1 MLIQNLIK
9 SMKNSLKY
17 MFSDNVRTR
26 VTFLGTRLSNKFTK
40 IKDKTVK
47 ENQYSIQFNNIYSDF
62 KTQEI
67 NLQLQKVS
75 NYSQKYVLKKV
86 L

>member
-1 MLIQNLIK
+1 MYVSSRLKNHILAATKTRKGVTLYDKKLIINNL
-9 SMKNSLKY
+9 
-17 MFSDNVRTR
+17 
-26 VTFLGTRLSNKFTK
+26 
-40 IKDKTVK
+40 
-47 ENQYSIQFNNIYSDF
+47 YSDF

-75 NYSQKYVLKKV
+75 KYSQKYVLKKV

>member
-1 MLIQNLIK
+1 
-9 SMKNSLKY
+9 MKNSLKY

-67 NLQLQKVS
+67 NLQLQNVS
-75 NYSQKYVLKKV
+75 KL
-86 L
+86 

>member
-1 MLIQNLIK
+1 MYVSSRLKNHILAATKTRGATLYDMKLIINNL
-9 SMKNSLKY
+9 
-17 MFSDNVRTR
+17 
-26 VTFLGTRLSNKFTK
+26 
-40 IKDKTVK
+40 
-47 ENQYSIQFNNIYSDF
+47 YSDF

-75 NYSQKYVLKKV
+75 KYSQKYVLKKV

>member
-1 MLIQNLIK
+1 
-9 SMKNSLKY
+9 